1 MPTRPFR
8 RLSLAEQTAAHL
20 REKMLAGR
28 WGGKLPGVIR
38 LCAEQGVSQST
49 MRKAILQL
57 EAEGLLTAGGLGRCR
72 TLVSAPTAEDRGRP
86 LRVGV
91 LLHERMVEENPS
103 MQALLAL
110 LQHQIEQAG
119 QIVFLSQ
126 PCQASLRHDP
136 ERIGSYLAEMQADAW
151 VVVAPRR
158 EVLQWFAEQSI
169 PSIAIGGAPDVN
181 VATVSVSGGP
191 ARAEAVRRL
200 LDLGHERIVM
210 ICLSHLRKPVRGGA
224 VESFTEALS
233 QRGLRWSY
241 AYNVPEWGET
251 PAGFRILLEGL
262 FSVTPPTA
270 LLIDE
275 TPRAVAALSFL
286 ASRGVRVP
294 EQVSIFVGQWDSS
307 LAWSEP
313 PIAHLK
319 ADRTPLVRQ
328 LVRWLGGVQKG
339 KADRLHTTF
348 PAEFFCGG
356 TLGPVSRG

>member
-1 MPTRPFR
+1 MKSFL
-8 RLSLAEQTAAHL
+8 RLSLAEQTAEHL
-20 REKMLAGR
+20 RAKMLAGH
-28 WGGKLPGVIR
+28 WGGKLPGVVR
-38 LCAEQGVSQST
+38 LCAEHHVSQST

-72 TLVSAPTAEDRGRP
+72 SLVSLPTAKARGRG

-91 LLHERMVEENPS
+91 LLHERMVEENPT

-119 QIVFLSQ
+119 HIGFFSQ
-126 PCQASLRHDP
+126 PCQASLRHEP
-136 ERIGSYLAEMQADAW
+136 ERIATYLAEMQADAW
-151 VVVAPRR
+151 VVVAPKR
-158 EVLQWFAEQSI
+158 EVQQWFAEQSI
-169 PSIAIGGAPDVN
+169 PAIAIGGASDVN
-181 VATVSVSGGP
+181 LATVSVLAHPG
-191 ARAEAVRRL
+191 RAEVVRRL

-210 ICLSHLRKPVRGGA
+210 ICLNHLRQPVRGMA
-224 VESFTEALS
+224 VENFTAALT
-233 QRGLRWSY
+233 QRGVRWSY
-241 AYNVPEWGET
+241 AYNVPEWEET

-307 LAWSEP
+307 LAWSDP

-319 ADRTPLVRQ
+319 SENAPLVHHI
-328 LVRWLGGVQKG
+328 VRWLVAVEKG
-339 KADRLHTTF
+339 KAERLHTTF

-356 TLGPVSRG
+356 TLGPVSKG